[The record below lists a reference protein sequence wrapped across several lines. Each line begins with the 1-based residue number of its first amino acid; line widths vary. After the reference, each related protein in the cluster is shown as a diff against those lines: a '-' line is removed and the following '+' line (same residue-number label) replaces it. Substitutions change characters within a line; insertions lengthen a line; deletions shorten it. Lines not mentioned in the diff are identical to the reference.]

1 MSKNY
6 KLIIFKSNLYKT
18 IFYILIEKNK
28 TYAIGDLHG
37 NFKALKRVLKK
48 WHFRNEADRLIFL
61 GDLADGHSHPDKCL
75 LRLLEI
81 KDLIPII
88 GNHDLFLKK
97 WLDRGIIDERWKKI
111 GAKHTIDA
119 LYDYKPELKEYF
131 SKAVYY
137 HVQDGMIF
145 THGGFNHKRLITKQ
159 RKLNFAI
166 NRNMYRTSKQYAR
179 QNIKFKPIFDEKN
192 SVEIDCIFIGHSPT
206 ENYLPAFNSNL
217 INLDTGAGNGG
228 KLTMIDIY
236 SKKYVQ
242 S

>member
-1 MSKNY
+1 MSK
-6 KLIIFKSNLYKT
+6 KS
-18 IFYILIEKNK
+18 K

-48 WHFRNEADRLIFL
+48 WHFRNEIDELIFL

-75 LRLLEI
+75 LRLLKI
-81 KDLIPII
+81 KNFIPIV

-97 WLDRGIIDERWKKI
+97 WLEKGIIDKRWIKL
-111 GAKHTIDA
+111 GAHETIKS
-119 LYDYKPELKEYF
+119 LEPYKEELKKYF
-131 SKAVYY
+131 SLSKYY
-137 HVQDGMIF
+137 HIQDGMIF

-166 NRNMYRTSKQYAR
+166 NRNMYRTSKQYAN
-179 QNIKFKPIFDEKN
+179 QNIKFKPIYDEKN
-192 SVEIDCIFIGHSPT
+192 SIQIDYIFIGHSPT

-228 KLTMIDIY
+228 KLTMMDVY
-236 SKKYVQ
+236 SKRYCQ